1 MYIFKLKNNSN
12 STRHQVNIKK
22 SLLCKNTKIIKILSR
37 GSKISSGRGSNG
49 NITIGHKGSG
59 IKKLYRDLKLNFNKS
74 FSLLVTIFY
83 DSKRSSFVSLFY
95 NFLTL
100 KFFNSIHTLK
110 TFPGSI
116 LFSYKI
122 FPELRLGSL
131 YQLKNIPTGSSIH
144 SLSKNNVRFNYIKAA
159 GTFGLIIQKDLNFCQ
174 IKMPSGQ
181 VKKFNINTLC
191 ILGKISNNL
200 NNRIVLGK
208 AGRSRLKNNRPHV
221 RGVAMNPVD
230 HPHGGQTSGGIPS
243 VTPWGIP
250 TKGKPTKKK
259 NVKI

>member
-22 SLLCKNTKIIKILSR
+22 SLLCKNSKIVKYLTV
-37 GSKISSGRGSNG
+37 GSKMYSGRGFSG

-59 IKKLYRDLKLNFNKS
+59 IKKLYRDMRCNFNKS
-74 FSLLVTIFY
+74 FALLITVFY
-83 DSKRSSFVSLFY
+83 DSRKSAFVSLFY

-100 KFFNSIHTLK
+100 KFFNSLHTFN

-122 FPELRLGSL
+122 YPELRLGSFNKL
-131 YQLKNIPTGSSIH
+131 RDIPTGSCVH
-144 SLSKNNVRFNYIKAA
+144 SLYTNDFCSQYIRSA
-159 GTFGLIIQKDLNFCQ
+159 GTFGIIVQKDVNFCK
-174 IKMPSGQ
+174 IKMPSGT
-181 VKKFNINTLC
+181 VKKFSVNTLC
-191 ILGKISNNL
+191 VLGKISNNL
-200 NNRIVLGK
+200 NNRVVLGK

-250 TKGKPTKKK
+250 TKGKPTRKK